1 MQLNKQ
7 SETAAYLLQNM
18 PDLLEESVW
27 SNTNSDYVVFVPIEN
42 EDGTQYKDEMQGVKH
57 LELIKLVQE
66 YWVMKGKNEERCYN
80 KTTNHNVSN
89 TVIIDNTEEITDYIY
104 EHQNIFAAVSFISPY
119 GDKDYNQAPFTSVMN
134 TEELVKEY
142 GDGVIFMAG
151 LIVDGLHY
159 FNNNLW
165 EAADHVVNKSMAL
178 TGTREQ
184 VLLKK
189 DWIRRVEQ
197 FSKNYFRKDIKKT
210 IYCMKDVH
218 LWHKWNTISR
228 VIKPIDF
235 TEILKEPTY
244 SDIDK
249 YSAVACSGGACE
261 VDFSVKR

>member
-1 MQLNKQ
+1 M
-7 SETAAYLLQNM
+7 
-18 PDLLEESVW
+18 
-27 SNTNSDYVVFVPIEN
+27 
-42 EDGTQYKDEMQGVKH
+42 
-57 LELIKLVQE
+57 VQE

-249 YSAVACSGGACE
+249 YSAIACSGGACE